1 MSKPITLR
9 SWATPLTIGSFLLMA
24 GTGIMMF
31 FDIVPGY
38 VTFAHEWPSW
48 IFLVGIGA
56 HIAVNYRPFTYHL
69 KKRSGRINIA
79 VFAATMALSTYSFGQ
94 ITAPQLKWP
103 LSEAMVEAPISLLAE
118 LTKTTDAA
126 LLNRLLEHGISARPD
141 QTVMELAE
149 AYDQD
154 EFHLLGLIVLDQ

>member
-1 MSKPITLR
+1 
-9 SWATPLTIGSFLLMA
+9 
-24 GTGIMMF
+24 MMF

-56 HIAVNYRPFTYHL
+56 H
-69 KKRSGRINIA
+69 IA

-154 EFHLLGLIVLDQ
+154 EFHILGLIVLDQ